1 MQSRP
6 DVLDRTTWLFTRD
19 HESIYIQLERGDDGW
34 RLVLHGPGE
43 AWRAHDFSD
52 SEALTTF
59 YESFE
64 RDLLA
69 AGFQLQAVAERRS
82 GQDRRQAP
90 RPGSADRRRS

>member
-1 MQSRP
+1 MHSRQ
-6 DVLDRTTWLFTRD
+6 DVLDRTTWLFTRH
-19 HESIYIQLERGDDGW
+19 HESIYIQLERRDDGW

-52 SEALTTF
+52 SDALTAF

-69 AGFQLQAVAERRS
+69 AEYQLQAVAERRR

-90 RPGSADRRRS
+90 RPGSPDRRRS